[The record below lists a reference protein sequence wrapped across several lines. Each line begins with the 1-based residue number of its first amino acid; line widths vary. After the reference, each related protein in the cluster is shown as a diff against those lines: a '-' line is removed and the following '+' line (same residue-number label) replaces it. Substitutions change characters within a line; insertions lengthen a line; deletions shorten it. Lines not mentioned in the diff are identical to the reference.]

1 SVDSIPTS
9 ANQEDHVS
17 MGAFSAR
24 KALMILD
31 NARKVLAIELFAAS
45 QGLDFSRLLKPG
57 AGTVAAHD
65 CVRSVV
71 PYLKHDEYLHPLIER
86 VEALLSRGAVVRAV
100 EEAIGPLN

>member
-1 SVDSIPTS
+1 
-9 ANQEDHVS
+9 

>member
-1 SVDSIPTS
+1 
-9 ANQEDHVS
+9 
-17 MGAFSAR
+17 M
-24 KALMILD
+24 LLD
-31 NARKVLAIELFAAS
+31 YFLQHCFRIFQLPVVVLAIELFAAS